1 MGEATAISW
10 AHHTFNPWWG
20 CLKVSPGCDN
30 CYALRTVQEHM
41 PNSRLW
47 DPKYKTR
54 KTMAESTWKK
64 LKTYDNKARKAG
76 EIHYVFVGSMCD
88 IADEFGPQNDRRR
101 MFEAPALY
109 PNLVLM
115 FLTKRV
121 ARFLQY
127 AEMYWPDGVP
137 ENVWFGF
144 TAEDQKRF
152 DERVA
157 EIETHAEIVPQFS
170 KIFMSYEP
178 AIGAIDM
185 AQESVPDWLD
195 LVIAGGES
203 GPLARPADPEW
214 FRSMRDQCERLGI
227 DFHFKQW
234 GEYYPVG
241 RPENLVGHESFE
253 KYDGKHIALGIARMT
268 YHDKANDILQ
278 YRRMSVAGDVLE
290 RVGLDRLRRDGEYN
304 KLDEKIYSGGLG
316 RCDL

>member
-20 CLKVSPGCDN
+20 CQKISPGCDN
-30 CYALRTVQEHM
+30 CYALRTVLEHM

-88 IADEFGPQNDRRR
+88 IADEFGPQDDRKR
-101 MFEAPALY
+101 MFGAPALY
-109 PNLVLM
+109 PNLVFM

-152 DERVA
+152 DERRA
-157 EIETHAEIVPQFS
+157 EVMKYRKTVEQFS
-170 KIFMSYEP
+170 KVFVSYEP
-178 AIGAIDM
+178 AIGTIDLM
-185 AQESVPDWLD
+185 AGGNVIAGLID
-195 LVIAGGES
+195 LVIAGGET
-203 GPLARPADPEW
+203 GGLARPADPEW

-241 RPENLVGHESFE
+241 RPENLVGHKSFE
-253 KYDGKHIALGIARMT
+253 KYDGKHIKLSTAKMT
-268 YHDKANDILQ
+268 WHDRNNNILQ
-278 YRRMSVAGDVLE
+278 YRWAGGNAPVME
-290 RVGLDRLRRDGEYN
+290 RVGMDRLKRDGEHN
-304 KLDEKIYSGGLG
+304 KLDGKIYTGGLG
-316 RCDL
+316 I

>member
-41 PNSRLW
+41 PNSKLW

-64 LKTYDNKARKAG
+64 LKTWDNKARKAG
-76 EIHYVFVGSMCD
+76 EIHRVFVGSMCD
-88 IADEFGPQNDRRR
+88 IADEFGPQDDRRR

-109 PNLVLM
+109 PSLIFM

-121 ARFLQY
+121 GRFLQY

-152 DERVA
+152 DERWA
-157 EIETHAEIVPQFS
+157 EFRASGFGPADFG
-170 KIFMSYEP
+170 KIYLSYEP
-178 AIGAIDM
+178 ALGFIGVSGCFYDGFM
-185 AQESVPDWLD
+185 HLD

-214 FRSMRDQCERLGI
+214 FRFMRDQCERLGI

-253 KYDGKHIALGIARMT
+253 KYDGKHIALGIARIT

-290 RVGLDRLRRDGEYN
+290 RVGLDRLKRDGEHN
-304 KLDEKIYSGGLG
+304 KLDGKIYSGGLG
-316 RCDL
+316 I